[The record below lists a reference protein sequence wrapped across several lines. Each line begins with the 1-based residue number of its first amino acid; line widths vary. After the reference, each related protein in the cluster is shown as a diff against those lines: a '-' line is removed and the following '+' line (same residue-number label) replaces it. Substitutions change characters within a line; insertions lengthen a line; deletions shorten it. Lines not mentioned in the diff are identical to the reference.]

1 MKTSIFFPFF
11 VDGNSIYLDDL
22 TKPFRQFELL
32 KAVGD
37 NMTTDYDNKVAE
49 EKRQNTINRR
59 LAREGIAE

>member
-1 MKTSIFFPFF
+1 MN
-11 VDGNSIYLDDL
+11 GNSIYLDDL